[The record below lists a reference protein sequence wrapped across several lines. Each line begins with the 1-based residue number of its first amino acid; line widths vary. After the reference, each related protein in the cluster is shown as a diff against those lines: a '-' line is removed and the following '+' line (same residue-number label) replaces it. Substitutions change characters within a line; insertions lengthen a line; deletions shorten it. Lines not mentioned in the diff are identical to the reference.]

1 MVARV
6 GRRRHDPVRARVMS
20 GVVFPVDSDAR
31 SVRADRRITMIVCLV
46 AQWSRTSGRY
56 MANGHLV
63 AK

>member
-1 MVARV
+1 
-6 GRRRHDPVRARVMS
+6 MS